1 MHMIEEINEY
11 FDTTEYE
18 FYQIILWLIENDV
31 EFRYPRHKYHQKD
44 KMVPV
49 PSSKSGLKWGHE
61 LWFRTPEDH
70 MAFKLRWL

>member
-1 MHMIEEINEY
+1 MIEEVCEN
-11 FDTTEYE
+11 FDATEYE
-18 FYQIILWLIENDV
+18 FYHIVLWLIENDV
-31 EFRYPRHKYHQKD
+31 EFRYPFHKYHQKD

-49 PSSKSGLKWGHE
+49 PSQETDVEWEHE